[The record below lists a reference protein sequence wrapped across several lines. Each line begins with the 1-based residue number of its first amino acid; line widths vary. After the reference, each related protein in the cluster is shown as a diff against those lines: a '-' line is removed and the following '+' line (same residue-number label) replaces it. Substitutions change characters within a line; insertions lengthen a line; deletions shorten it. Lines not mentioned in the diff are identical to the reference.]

1 MRTTPQQN
9 EDDASNASGETKP
22 HTKKKKKRARS
33 KHWQTECRRQR
44 VKENNRTQRLLHNAT
59 GQKTQYADKTDI

>member
-22 HTKKKKKRARS
+22 HTKKKKRARS

-44 VKENNRTQRLLHNAT
+44 VKENNRTQRLLHNTT

>member
-22 HTKKKKKRARS
+22 HSKKKKNGPEIS
-33 KHWQTECRRQR
+33 TGRQN
-44 VKENNRTQRLLHNAT
+44 V
-59 GQKTQYADKTDI
+59 ADSG